1 MIGGLLQADHI
12 ITSDQGRSEQ
22 SLCTFSGLLDMVM
35 MMMMMRG
42 GIYDC
47 NIVSNDHPNLHLTIG
62 DALT

>member
-35 MMMMMRG
+35 MMMMIRG
-42 GIYDC
+42 GIYMM
-47 NIVSNDHPNLHLTIG
+47 IVIL
-62 DALT
+62 

>member
-35 MMMMMRG
+35 MMMRG
-42 GIYDC
+42 GVYDDC
-47 NIVSNDHPNLHLTIG
+47 NIVSNDHPNLHLTID